1 MTIQP
6 ASSVGMTNFRSESLD
21 RLFEAV
27 LRLESVDECYNFF
40 EDVCTINEVQD
51 MAQRF
56 DVALLLD
63 KGKNYQAISKEVNV
77 LVLVSV
83 RVKTMSTQYMIDMKT
98 GKSIEDAGRSTRD
111 RMKAPIKENIKKDI
125 RNMSR

>member
-1 MTIQP
+1 
-6 ASSVGMTNFRSESLD
+6 MTNFRSESLD

-27 LRLESVDECYNFF
+27 LRLESVDECYAFF

-63 KGKNYQAISKEVNV
+63 KGRNYQAISKEVNV
-77 LVLVSV
+77 STATISRVS
-83 RVKTMSTQYMIDMKT
+83 RCLNYGSGGYR
-98 GKSIEDAGRSTRD
+98 SAIEKL
-111 RMKAPIKENIKKDI
+111 KASEEKK
-125 RNMSR
+125 

>member
-1 MTIQP
+1 M
-6 ASSVGMTNFRSESLD
+6 ASFRSQSLD
-21 RLFEAV
+21 RLFEAI

-63 KGKNYQAISKEVNV
+63 EGRNYQSIAKDVNV
-77 LVLVSV
+77 STATISRVS
-83 RVKTMSTQYMIDMKT
+83 RCLNYGSGGYRTA
-98 GKSIEDAGRSTRD
+98 IEKL
-111 RMKAPIKENIKKDI
+111 KAAEENK
-125 RNMSR
+125 